1 MPNWT
6 YNKIVLRDDASFNA
20 ILECMRGKDDEG
32 YENEFDFNRIV
43 ECPEI
48 FRRCIDHQHEAENNA
63 DMAAAISRGAGIEG
77 PVTFDDAA
85 AWLKT
90 RYPKLS
96 IDNQKRTVGFFNM
109 GIHKRGAIGIDEIV
123 AITEAASDADLMAK
137 ADADNGELL
146 IEARVLHGTTSWYN
160 WRCAVWGVK
169 WNADAVSVDKAERS
183 ISFTTP
189 WSPVVDLMSKMCEK
203 FRVEA
208 YYCYDEEQTDVCY
221 GQWWFDADGDIVDQ
235 DTPNEFDY
243 DMFCIAVELTD
254 QAQDYIRWD
263 PSENRMRYLYDED
276 DDEAANEFFALPAV
290 TDTTTLMRRAFL
302 ANQHQH

>member
-20 ILECMRGKDDEG
+20 ILECMRGEDERCPS
-32 YENEFDFNRIV
+32 EFDFNRIV

-48 FRRCIDHQHEAENNA
+48 FRRCTDHHHEAENNA
-63 DMAAAISRGAGIEG
+63 DIAAAISRGTGNKA

-85 AWLKT
+85 AWLKM

-96 IDNQKRTVGFFNM
+96 IDNQKRTAGLFNM
-109 GIHKRGAIGIDEIV
+109 GIHKCYAIGIDEIT
-123 AITEAASDADLMAK
+123 AITEAASDAALMAK
-137 ADADNGELL
+137 ADADNGEVL

-169 WNADAVSVDKAERS
+169 WNADSIDVDKTERS

-203 FRVEA
+203 FRIEA
-208 YYCYDEEQTDVCY
+208 YYCYNEEQTDVCY
-221 GQWWFDADGDIVDQ
+221 GQWWFDADGDIVEQ

-243 DMFCIAVELTD
+243 DMFCIAAELTD
-254 QAQDYIRWD
+254 PEQDYIRWNAAED
-263 PSENRMRYLYDED
+263 KVWYHYD
-276 DDEAANEFFALPAV
+276 DDVDANEFFALPTVAN
-290 TDTTTLMRRAFL
+290 TTTPMRRAFL
-302 ANQHQH
+302 ANQR